1 MPQIKEPFG
10 SKYMTADQAVMLVK
24 SGDHVFVQGS
34 GSIPESLVAALARR
48 GSELRDVILYNAFAL
63 GREGNLRC
71 AIMT

>member
-34 GSIPESLVAALARR
+34 GSCTSWQRVA
-48 GSELRDVILYNAFAL
+48 
-63 GREGNLRC
+63 
-71 AIMT
+71 